1 MSYKPKYFQLQEV
14 VPASVIQARG
24 EKGWELMDDRILM
37 GGDWLREKHGS
48 CVINGKI
55 GDHVFKESGLR
66 DPLTDTGAKFSQH
79 KFGRALDLKFLKT
92 DTKTVYNFILE
103 NQAEA
108 RRNGITTIE
117 DIKDAP
123 TWIHI
128 DCRALPEGFPKDKIQ
143 VVRK

>member
-1 MSYKPKYFQLQEV
+1 MSYRPKYFQLHEV

-37 GGDWLREKHGS
+37 GADWLRQVHGS

-55 GDHVFKESGLR
+55 GDTVFRESGLR

-79 KFGRALDLKFLKT
+79 KFGRALDLKFLKV
-92 DTKTVYNFILE
+92 DTKTVYNYILA

-128 DCRALPEGFPKDKIQ
+128 DCRALPPDFPKDKVL